1 MPDPSARPPDHV
13 LDLFA
18 ADGVLERLEGG
29 QGTSWRAG
37 DLVLCSGRDESE
49 AWLAPVQARLA
60 VRLDEQRPRALRLA
74 LPVPARDGSLTVDGW
89 AATRFEPGTTP
100 VPRPARRCVPRRTSS
115 TPTWPSTVPER
126 PAGLDA
132 RTDQW
137 AVAERQAY
145 DGDAAVRAAA
155 QRPEPGHLDLVAAL
169 VAGLD
174 DTDLGREQLVHADLA
189 GNVLLDADGV
199 PFVIDFSPA
208 WRSPLWAEA
217 VCVLDAVLW
226 FGAPA
231 EALDD
236 VARGRPAPGDAAG
249 RALPRPRRPALRRGA
264 LRRARAGLI
273 PPRAQKAQ
281 CTRSS
286 VTTRTPP
293 ARSTWSTGSKRAC
306 SNGPANR
313 RTPSPMTDGFTL
325 STRRSISGSSAC
337 ASVPPPTSQMSCPS
351 SALSSADPGERV
363 VGDDLHRQVVAAC
376 ERPGHDE
383 VAQVRVGVVESRSQA
398 DLVRRPPL
406 HDGVEVGARRGD
418 PHCVASGPGQRLG
431 PGRRPGAPRGR
442 A

>member
-1 MPDPSARPPDHV
+1 MGVSHPSQPPDHV
-13 LDLFA
+13 LDHFA
-18 ADGVLERLEGG
+18 ADGVLERFEGG

-37 DLVLCSGRDESE
+37 DLVLSPGHDESE

-74 LPVPARDGSLTVDGW
+74 LPVPARDGNLTVDGW

-100 VPRPARRCVPRRTSS
+100 CDHL
-115 TPTWPSTVPER
+115 PTLGATAHLLHAHLAGTLPER

-174 DTDLGREQLVHADLA
+174 DTDLGPEQLVHADLA

-231 EALDD
+231 ETLDEWRAGAPRQAMLRAALFRVLADRPCD
-236 VARGRPAPGDAAG
+236 VARYAA
-249 RALPRPRRPALRRGA
+249 L
-264 LRRARAGLI
+264 GL
-273 PPRAQKAQ
+273 A
-281 CTRSS
+281 
-286 VTTRTPP
+286 
-293 ARSTWSTGSKRAC
+293 
-306 SNGPANR
+306 
-313 RTPSPMTDGFTL
+313 
-325 STRRSISGSSAC
+325 
-337 ASVPPPTSQMSCPS
+337 
-351 SALSSADPGERV
+351 
-363 VGDDLHRQVVAAC
+363 
-376 ERPGHDE
+376 
-383 VAQVRVGVVESRSQA
+383 
-398 DLVRRPPL
+398 
-406 HDGVEVGARRGD
+406 
-418 PHCVASGPGQRLG
+418 
-431 PGRRPGAPRGR
+431 
-442 A
+442 